1 MFEDGFA
8 RRAAGAGDDRP
19 SVATSRGLARGEGS
33 RAGEGGARARG
44 SSSRARRPRG
54 RRRRDGGCFQK
65 KRAEGVGTP
74 PRRRRADE
82 IDGIDG
88 IDAHLSVSAFSM
100 SVPSNRMLFPPRNST
115 VVVLTA
121 ARSSARR
128 GGYAS
133 AFARMPRAAL
143 NATRHSSTSTS
154 LGGVSASKR
163 RTARCSATDS
173 AVAAIVR
180 AGAGEVTPPDPVR
193 AEHCARTRGLL
204 GAGRA
209 AGREEGGGRLIS
221 VRASV
226 KLVFSKHKNIFFDP
240 VFAFEDRNRAP
251 FKRRL
256 DFSLPAAKNISPA
269 SAERA
274 FPRRLVRP
282 LQRAP

>member
-1 MFEDGFA
+1 MVGAGGGIA
-8 RRAAGAGDDRP
+8 RWGGRGAGARI
-19 SVATSRGLARGEGS
+19 VESRGGR
-33 RAGEGGARARG
+33 EGGG
-44 SSSRARRPRG
+44 
-54 RRRRDGGCFQK
+54 DGCFQK

-209 AGREEGGGRLIS
+209 GWERRRWRASFNS

-256 DFSLPAAKNISPA
+256 DFRLPAAKNHFSRKRRKSLSPA
-269 SAERA
+269 TRSPSSTRA
-274 FPRRLVRP
+274 VARTR
-282 LQRAP
+282 